1 MTGPVQGGGGLR
13 GFNWSTGSYPGT
25 PLRVGMASALNG
37 TEEAW
42 LEHLPKRLFPRHGGG
57 IRGGLTYGAT
67 DELVYPRTSNRIPA
81 VASVSFRDMIRLRA
95 PTALYLY
102 CVLPVR

>member
-42 LEHLPKRLFPRHGGG
+42 LEHLPKRLSHVM
-57 IRGGLTYGAT
+57 A
-67 DELVYPRTSNRIPA
+67 A
-81 VASVSFRDMIRLRA
+81 VLRA
-95 PTALYLY
+95 VSRTAPPTN
-102 CVLPVR
+102 

>member
-42 LEHLPKRLFPRHGGG
+42 LEHLPKRLFPRH
-57 IRGGLTYGAT
+57 RY
-67 DELVYPRTSNRIPA
+67 
-81 VASVSFRDMIRLRA
+81 
-95 PTALYLY
+95 
-102 CVLPVR
+102 